1 MDKYIVVRVKDADR
15 NADFPAI
22 EKPWSTNLGIVR
34 KAIHEVGESR
44 GIRIADMPTHTLNA
58 DYHPSFFTTKESNDI
73 AMIFETALR
82 RAKVWRDQN
91 L

>member
-1 MDKYIVVRVKDADR
+1 MDKYIVVRVKDAER
-15 NADFPAI
+15 NSLFPEVENPAR
-22 EKPWSTNLGIVR
+22 TNMGVIR
-34 KAIHEVGESR
+34 TAIHDAGKDR
-44 GIRIADMPTHTLNA
+44 GISIADIPTHARA
-58 DYHPSFFTTKESNDI
+58 DHPAFFTAEESNDI

>member
-1 MDKYIVVRVKDADR
+1 MDKYIVVKVKDAER
-15 NADFPAI
+15 NSLFPEVENPAR
-22 EKPWSTNLGIVR
+22 TNMGVVR
-34 KAIHEVGESR
+34 AAIHDVGKDR
-44 GIRIADMPTHTLNA
+44 GIGIADIPTHA
-58 DYHPSFFTTKESNDI
+58 RFDHHPAFFTAEESNDI